1 MGIKAFDKR
10 FRAPIYAIYGFVR
23 FADEIVD
30 ISEAPEI
37 FPNQLGEME
46 NDSERKKVRSS
57 CTQRRQGE
65 AGRFQM
71 ESGEKMKYRS

>member
-1 MGIKAFDKR
+1 MGED
-10 FRAPIYAIYGFVR
+10 GVSGSS